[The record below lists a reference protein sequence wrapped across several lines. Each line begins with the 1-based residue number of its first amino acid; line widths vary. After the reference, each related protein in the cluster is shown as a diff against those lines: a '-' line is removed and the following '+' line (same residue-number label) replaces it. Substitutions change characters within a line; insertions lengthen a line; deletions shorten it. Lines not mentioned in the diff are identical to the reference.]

1 MKHIIITTIFYLGLI
16 CQLIAQSRTVGNINY
31 TEDVSMGYTLISSHH
46 SSDTYLI
53 DNCGNVVHK
62 WTSEFFPGNTARL
75 LKNGNLLRA
84 TKTQSIN
91 FNAGGAGGR
100 IEIVD
105 WDGNLIWEFVYDTEE
120 FRHHHD
126 VLELPNNNILLLAWD
141 SRSKEEA
148 IAAGRNPD
156 NLGEVKEDVWGE
168 HLLEIKPIGSSGYE
182 IVWQWYL
189 WDHLIQDFDA
199 SKENYGIVSE
209 HPELVNL
216 NYDVVPGNPDWIH
229 ANGIEYNSV
238 LDQIVIS
245 SRNFNE
251 FWVIDHSTS
260 IEEAAGHTGGIYGKG
275 GDILYRYGNPQT
287 YNRGSELNQ
296 TLFGQHNAQWLEES
310 DPSKFLV
317 FNNGNGRSP
326 EFSSIDIIHSPLTSE
341 GNYFIDQDLAFSPLQ
356 PDSVISSESIDG
368 FNYSSFISG
377 VQKLS
382 NGNLLV
388 CAGANGTLIEIN
400 DKGESAWTYINPIT
414 SQGIAEQGFDT
425 EKLGVS
431 NLMFRAYKYPINYQG
446 FEGKELIS
454 TVPIESNPLPA
465 LCETITSLTFTSK
478 KDLTLFPNPTINGLV
493 NISGAKNDLLSIEV
507 TDLLGNIVLTQ
518 SMLDKGTFID
528 VGELNSG
535 VYVFH
540 IQTRNFIQSERV
552 MIIN

>member
-1 MKHIIITTIFYLGLI
+1 MKFLVFIAFCLNSTLYLF
-16 CQLIAQSRTVGNINY
+16 AQDRTVGNVNFN
-31 TEDVSMGYTLISSHH
+31 EGVSDGYTLISSHH

-62 WTSEFFPGNTARL
+62 WTSEYFPGNTARL

-100 IEIVD
+100 IEILD
-105 WDGNLIWEFVYDTEE
+105 WDSNLIWEFVYDSDK

-126 VLELPNNNILLLAWD
+126 VLELPNGNILLLAWD
-141 SRSKEEA
+141 SRSKDEA
-148 IAAGRNPD
+148 LSAGRNPE

-168 HLLEIKPIGSSGYE
+168 HLLEIKPIGSSNYE

-189 WDHLIQDFDA
+189 WDHLIQDFDP
-199 SKENYGIVSE
+199 SKENYGIVSD

-229 ANGIEYNSV
+229 ANGIEYNEV

-260 IEEAAGHTGGIYGKG
+260 IEEAASHIGGNYGIG

-287 YNRGSELNQ
+287 YNRGTESNQ
-296 TLFGQHNAQWLEES
+296 VLFGQHNAQWF
-310 DPSKFLV
+310 DIQNNTSKFLV

-326 EFSSIDIIHSPLTSE
+326 EYSSIDIIEAPLTTE
-341 GNYFIDQDLAFSPLQ
+341 GNYFIDDDMPYAPLQ
-356 PDSVISSESIDG
+356 PDSVLSSELIED

-382 NGNLLV
+382 NGNILI
-388 CAGANGTLIEIN
+388 CAGANGTIIELN
-400 DKGESAWTYINPIT
+400 DKGETVWTYVNPIT
-414 SQGIAEQGFDT
+414 SQGIVEQGFDT
-425 EKLGVS
+425 EQAGVS
-431 NLMFRAYKYPINYQG
+431 NLMFRAYKYPLNYEG
-446 FEGKELIS
+446 FEGKELS
-454 TVPIESNPLPA
+454 PSGPIELNSLTP
-465 LCETITSLTFTSK
+465 LCETITGTDFF
-478 KDLTLFPNPTINGLV
+478 KDKNVTVYPNPTHGGHIN
-493 NISGAKNDLLSIEV
+493 IQIAENDLLLIEV
-507 TDLLGNIVLTQ
+507 TDLLGNKVLSQ
-518 SMLDKGTFID
+518 SNFKNGAKVD
-528 VGELNSG
+528 VGELKSG

-540 IQTRNFIQSERV
+540 IETRKFKQSERV
-552 MIIN
+552 IIIN